1 MNIQEFEDRFKLIS
15 KKFNEIKNHLDIK
28 NKKIILNDLES
39 KTVVAPRRPCKIS
52 KIKQKI
58 EVFHKVLKFLEFNFA
73 KQSKTIIKTP
83 IITPPL
89 KR

>member
-39 KTVVAPRRPCKIS
+39 KTVENDFWNNPNESNLILK
-52 KIKQKI
+52 KIK
-58 EVFHKVLKFLEFNFA
+58 N
-73 KQSKTIIKTP
+73 IKKELDFYSD
-83 IITPPL
+83 IDNQYHYI
-89 KR
+89 